1 MRIEGSVAVVTGA
14 GSGLGAAVAVHL
26 AGMGAAVVGADK
38 DLAAVRRVLADVP
51 GARAVEADL
60 TDSAAVGAVV
70 AVGADGPPRIVVNC
84 AGGGLPPARTVRRD
98 GSVQPLEPWRDVIEL
113 NLVAAYDLTRQAAA
127 AMAAAPP
134 VEEDSRGVIV
144 HVSSIAGLDGSQGV
158 SAYAASKG
166 ALATLTHSTARDL
179 SIFGIRVVA
188 VAPGPFDTPSYAA
201 MPEQVRERRRREFVH
216 PKRPGRPAE
225 FCAFVQHLIE
235 NEYLNAECFRIDAGL
250 RMHE

>member
-1 MRIEGSVAVVTGA
+1 MRIKGSVAVVTGA

-26 AGMGAAVVGADK
+26 AGMGATVVGADK
-38 DLAAVRRVLADVP
+38 DLAAAKRVLSGSP
-51 GARAVEADL
+51 GARAVEADV
-60 TDSAAVGAVV
+60 TDPASVGALV
-70 AVGADGPPRIVVNC
+70 AAAGEPGPLRVVVNC

-113 NLVAAYDLTRQAAA
+113 NLVAAYDVTRQAAA
-127 AMAAAPP
+127 MMADAPP
-134 VEEDSRGVIV
+134 EDESRGVIV
-144 HVSSIAGLDGSQGV
+144 HISSIAGLDGSQGV

-166 ALATLTHSTARDL
+166 ALAALVHSTARDL
-179 SIFGIRVVA
+179 SVFGIRVVA

-201 MPEQVRERRRREFVH
+201 LPDQVRERRRRDFVH

-225 FCAFVQHLIE
+225 FSAFVQHLIE